1 MGKEGNMVLHDVFT
15 IPKLTTRRVIAFV
28 VALVLVDSVLVF
40 PCVAAPEI
48 SRLAVFPFVNADT

>member
-1 MGKEGNMVLHDVFT
+1 MVQHDVFT

-48 SRLAVFPFVNADT
+48 SRLAVFPFVNVDT